1 MDKRTLV
8 IYDEPDFMQVLGAY
22 ARHELGGETIYA
34 QNLAEAAGALRE
46 AKIGT
51 IDLIISRGHVS
62 ADQNTPPPLERSEPT
77 AIQFLRAMYPDS
89 VLPPCIFVAAG
100 ASQRYLEAINGLKN
114 SRILPIMDVQAKIQG
129 LIQELVNGIRPGR
142 HEHFFDV
149 EISLN
154 GSGTG
159 CYWRLRGNRGSG
171 LEREG
176 PIIIPPNELETLLL
190 DSALVGATRHEAEEL
205 ASKLIRRLGRDIYH
219 CVLEDRTHN
228 DGLGDE
234 ICARTFNW
242 DRIDATRLR
251 FEVDDMTSQLLVETL
266 VRPRRNGEK
275 EEDLWILKGPIF
287 RRFGTSCARPP
298 LYKDKASRDN
308 GIHCLVIHG
317 CSKTFKAVLDG
328 DIKQYRAIE
337 NANSEVEWLIQN
349 IGDHHSSFGMATF
362 QVVRQADFT
371 GAGFGKHVYDL
382 LESGQWHLIH
392 YIGHSDVDRDG
403 EGHLVMGP
411 NLGDVLSIEDFAHA
425 ASKVQF
431 VFLNSCLSANPGF
444 IRRLVQRDVP
454 AAAGYAWPVS
464 DLVARTFC
472 EAFYKELFASKEER
486 GFIEY
491 AYMRAKAS
499 LREAFPNHR
508 MWTAPLLYMQ
518 AMDSQPN

>member
-114 SRILPIMDVQAKIQG
+114 SRILPIMDVQA
-129 LIQELVNGIRPGR
+129 
-142 HEHFFDV
+142 
-149 EISLN
+149 
-154 GSGTG
+154 
-159 CYWRLRGNRGSG
+159 
-171 LEREG
+171 
-176 PIIIPPNELETLLL
+176 
-190 DSALVGATRHEAEEL
+190 
-205 ASKLIRRLGRDIYH
+205 
-219 CVLEDRTHN
+219 
-228 DGLGDE
+228 
-234 ICARTFNW
+234 
-242 DRIDATRLR
+242 
-251 FEVDDMTSQLLVETL
+251 
-266 VRPRRNGEK
+266 
-275 EEDLWILKGPIF
+275 
-287 RRFGTSCARPP
+287 
-298 LYKDKASRDN
+298 
-308 GIHCLVIHG
+308 
-317 CSKTFKAVLDG
+317 
-328 DIKQYRAIE
+328 